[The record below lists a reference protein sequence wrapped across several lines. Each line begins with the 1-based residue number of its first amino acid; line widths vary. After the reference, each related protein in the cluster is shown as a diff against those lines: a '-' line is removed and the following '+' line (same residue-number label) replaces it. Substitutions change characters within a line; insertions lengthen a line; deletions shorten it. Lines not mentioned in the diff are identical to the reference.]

1 MYMEKKIVKVKL
13 DKTAT
18 MPKYAH
24 DGDLGMD
31 VTAVKITYD
40 KDLDNYIY
48 HTGVYMESDKT
59 IGAFVM
65 LRSSNKRTECYLTN
79 GVGLV
84 ETFLYRGEICLVF
97 KNRDSIVTQAL
108 YYANFIWNTRPFY
121 TKIANFFGI
130 GKSYEQILWETE
142 DKFMEDALKEAPYKM
157 GERIGQ
163 LVFLSFPEV
172 ELVQVDELSKTERGT
187 GGFGSTGK

>member
-1 MYMEKKIVKVKL
+1 MEKQIVKVKL
-13 DKTAT
+13 SDGYAQ

-24 DGDLGMD
+24 DGDLGLD

-40 KDLDNYIY
+40 YDNDNYIY
-48 HTGVYMESDKT
+48 HTGICMETDKNL
-59 IGAFVM
+59 GAFVM

-84 ETFLYRGEICLVF
+84 ETFLYRGEICLSF
-97 KNRDSIVTQAL
+97 KNRDSITTMAS
-108 YYANFIWNTRPFY
+108 YYANCVWNTRPFY
-121 TKIANFFGI
+121 VKIANFFGI
-130 GKSYEQILWETE
+130 GDDYEKILWETE
-142 DKFMEDALKEAPYKM
+142 DKFRESALKYAPYRV

-163 LVFLSFPEV
+163 LVFLNFPEV
-172 ELVQVDELSKTERGT
+172 ELVQVDKLSETERGT